1 MIAARDSLFSK
12 KRHSTG
18 RDTNQMTSTADIS
31 VENKPDTSEKR
42 RMLRNFSDIS
52 RLHITAIAAT
62 GVFTFGWLFSGAYP
76 WLLTAVCALD
86 WYIVNLIN
94 RTVDFKEDRVNVVI
108 ETDFIDRHRRMLIG
122 VVFMFLLI
130 SLVVVHVLNPAITAL
145 RMAYHLLGA
154 FYNWPLLP
162 GRRRLKQLYFWKNNA
177 SAVGFLITVFGYP
190 LATMKWGFGLQ
201 GFPPGITWGTVLFSA
216 VFFYL
221 FEISYEVIYDL
232 RDLKGDA
239 LADIRTYPVV
249 HGERMAVHIV
259 DGLIFSSMAVLAVGY
274 VFDVVPWRIFIM
286 IAAPFL
292 QLVVYKRALRRGITG
307 RDCIRITWMG
317 VGMLLFYHIWIV
329 AGLPGVGL

>member
-1 MIAARDSLFSK
+1 MHPAI
-12 KRHSTG
+12 G
-18 RDTNQMTSTADIS
+18 RETNQMTSTAGIS
-31 VENKPDTSEKR
+31 VERKPDTSEKR
-42 RMLRNFSDIS
+42 WIWRNFSGIG
-52 RLHITAIAAT
+52 RLHITAIAAM
-62 GVFTFGWLFSGAYP
+62 GVFTFGWLFSGVYP

-94 RTVDFKEDRVNVVI
+94 RTVDLKEDSVNIVI
-108 ETDFIDRHRRMLIG
+108 ETDFIDRNRRLLIG

-130 SLVVVHVLNPAITAL
+130 SLVVVHLLNPAITVL
-145 RMAYHLLGA
+145 RIAFHLLGA

-190 LATMKWGFGLQ
+190 LATMRWGNGLH
-201 GFPPGITWGTVLFSA
+201 GFMPGITWGTVVFSA

-249 HGERMAVHIV
+249 HGERTSVYIV

-274 VFDVVPWRIFIM
+274 LFDVVPWRIFIM
-286 IAAPFL
+286 ITAPFL
-292 QLVVYKRALRRGITG
+292 QLVVYKHALRRGLSA

-317 VGMLLFYHIWIV
+317 VGMLIIYHIWIM

>member
-1 MIAARDSLFSK
+1 M
-12 KRHSTG
+12 RHTKG
-18 RDTNQMTSTADIS
+18 RETNQMTSTARVS
-31 VENKPDTSEKR
+31 VERRPETSEKSR
-42 RMLRNFSDIS
+42 IWRNFSDLS
-52 RLHITAIAAT
+52 RFHITAIAAM
-62 GVFTFGWLFSGAYP
+62 GVFTFGWLFSGVYP

-94 RTVDFKEDRVNVVI
+94 RTVDLKEDRVNIAI
-108 ETDFIDRHRRMLIG
+108 ETDFIDRNRRLLIG
-122 VVFMFLLI
+122 VVLMFLLI
-130 SLVVVHVLNPAITAL
+130 SLVAVHLINPAITAL
-145 RMAYHLLGA
+145 RIAYHLLGA

-190 LATMKWGFGLQ
+190 LATMGWGNGLH
-201 GFPPGITWGTVLFSA
+201 GFPPGITWATVVLSA

-239 LADIRTYPVV
+239 LAGIRTYPVV
-249 HGERMAVHIV
+249 HGMRTAVYIV

-274 VFDVVPWRIFIM
+274 LFDVVPWRIFIM

-292 QLVVYKRALRRGITG
+292 QLVVYKHALRRGISA

-317 VGMLLFYHIWIV
+317 VGMLIIYHIWIM

>member
-1 MIAARDSLFSK
+1 
-12 KRHSTG
+12 
-18 RDTNQMTSTADIS
+18 MTSTAGIS
-31 VENKPDTSEKR
+31 VERKPDTSEKR
-42 RMLRNFSDIS
+42 WIWRNFSGIG
-52 RLHITAIAAT
+52 RLHITAIAAM
-62 GVFTFGWLFSGAYP
+62 GVFTFGWLFSGVYP

-94 RTVDFKEDRVNVVI
+94 RTVDLKEDSVNIVI
-108 ETDFIDRHRRMLIG
+108 ETDFIDRNRRLLIG

-130 SLVVVHVLNPAITAL
+130 SLVAVHLLNPAITVL
-145 RMAYHLLGA
+145 RIAYHLLGA

-190 LATMKWGFGLQ
+190 LATMRWGNGLH
-201 GFPPGITWGTVLFSA
+201 GFPPGITWGTVVFSA

-249 HGERMAVHIV
+249 HGERTSVYIV

-274 VFDVVPWRIFIM
+274 LFDVVPWRIFIM

-292 QLVVYKRALRRGITG
+292 QLVVYKHALRRGISA

-317 VGMLLFYHIWIV
+317 VGMLIFYHIWIM